1 MILLG
6 TVLRTTAEDRAIWK
20 TGVGTF
26 HQATTLSKQ
35 LAAVWGFADPSSV
48 KAAPA
53 SPRVWVD
60 FPSATYYCSGS
71 RRYGK
76 TSNGKFTTEENA
88 RLSQYEPALHKPCP
102 SEPALKVSPAPASLA
117 QTRSSR

>member
-1 MILLG
+1 M
-6 TVLRTTAEDRAIWK
+6 
-20 TGVGTF
+20 GTF
-26 HQATTLSKQ
+26 HQATELSRQ
-35 LAAVWGFADPSSV
+35 LAADWGLTNPSPA
-48 KAAPA
+48 KAASA
-53 SPRVWVD
+53 TPRVWVD

-117 QTRSSR
+117 RTHSSR